1 MYILGLN
8 VYHGDSSACL
18 LKDGKIICAFEE
30 ERFTRQKHWA
40 GFPKN
45 SIQAC
50 LDESN
55 IDIADINYITVSR
68 DPKHNIFK
76 KIRYLLYRPSSI
88 LNFMNMF
95 KTRSLINDLSS
106 DFEKCFHLK
115 IVTGFPVLWEE
126 KNEAHIR

>member
-50 LDESN
+50 LDECS
-55 IDIADINYITVSR
+55 IDFSDIDYITVSR
-68 DPKHNIFK
+68 DPKFNLVK
-76 KIRYLLYRPSSI
+76 KIKFLLSNPLSI
-88 LNFMNMF
+88 LNFTIATIF
-95 KTRSLINDLSS
+95 
-106 DFEKCFHLK
+106 FES
-115 IVTGFPVLWEE
+115 I
-126 KNEAHIR
+126 

>member
-45 SIQAC
+45 AIQAC
-50 LDESN
+50 LDESS
-55 IDIADINYITVSR
+55 IDFSDINHITVSR
-68 DPKHNIFK
+68 DPNFNFAK
-76 KIRYLLYRPSSI
+76 KVKYLLSRPLSI
-88 LNFMNMF
+88 FNFSNRI
-95 KTRSLINDLSS
+95 KHHVR
-106 DFEKCFHLK
+106 
-115 IVTGFPVLWEE
+115 
-126 KNEAHIR
+126 